1 MTRTESV
8 IVEGQ
13 TVENVRGGWKPTMPV
28 SSFLTGRT
36 VDPDGYPR
44 RSGGSNV
51 RARGLAEM
59 VGDELI
65 FAHVHGEFT
74 YLLQNLGKQLGGMS
88 VKPPTMETDG
98 SAGHAPYDS
107 SEDGRGS

>member
-1 MTRTESV
+1 
-8 IVEGQ
+8 
-13 TVENVRGGWKPTMPV
+13 MPV

-74 YLLQNLGKQLGGMS
+74 YLLQNLGRQLGGMS
-88 VKPPTMETDG
+88 ITPPKRDG
-98 SAGHAPYDS
+98 GGHPAHASYES
-107 SEDGRGS
+107 SEDGRRN

>member
-1 MTRTESV
+1 
-8 IVEGQ
+8 
-13 TVENVRGGWKPTMPV
+13 MPV

-88 VKPPTMETDG
+88 VQPPNVDLDG
-98 SAGHAPYDS
+98 NNVHAPDDS
-107 SEDGRGS
+107 SEDGREN

>member
-1 MTRTESV
+1 MTRTETV
-8 IVEGQ
+8 IVQSQ
-13 TVENVRGGWKPTMPV
+13 TVENVRGGWKPAMPV

-36 VDPDGYPR
+36 VDPDGYPQ
-44 RSGGSNV
+44 RSGGTNV

-74 YLLQNLGKQLGGMS
+74 YLLQSLGKQLGGMS
-88 VKPPTMETDG
+88 VKSPNVESDG
-98 SAGHAPYDS
+98 HAVHAPYDS